1 MHIVNYADDNRPY
14 ASASDIDSLIASL
27 EEVSMSLFAW
37 FDNNLMESN
46 ADKCHVLVISNE
58 KVKVKIGS
66 HEIVCTTRGS
76 F

>member
-1 MHIVNYADDNRPY
+1 MDVVNHADDNRPY
-14 ASASDIDSLIASL
+14 ATASDIDSLIASL

-37 FDNNLMESN
+37 FDNNLVESN
-46 ADKCHVLVISNE
+46 ADKCHVLIISNE

-66 HEIVCTTRGS
+66 HEIVCTKRGS